1 MTQRH
6 MTTLFE
12 GRPSFGEQICE
23 NVTQT
28 PSAIG
33 EFGIPSDNL
42 DVSMIIDDGSQI
54 LLQDN
59 VVEGLRHHHP
69 RVEMV
74 AYLTDESNNV
84 IQTLFKL

>member
-1 MTQRH
+1 

-12 GRPSFGEQICE
+12 GRPSFGEQICV
-23 NVTQT
+23 NVSQT

-42 DVSMIIDDGSQI
+42 DASMIIDDGSHI

-59 VVEGLRHHHP
+59 MVEGLRHHHS
-69 RVEMV
+69 RVGMV

>member
-1 MTQRH
+1 
-6 MTTLFE
+6 
-12 GRPSFGEQICE
+12 
-23 NVTQT
+23 VTQT

-33 EFGIPSDNL
+33 EFGVPSDNL

>member
-1 MTQRH
+1 M
-6 MTTLFE
+6 
-12 GRPSFGEQICE
+12 
-23 NVTQT
+23 TQT

-42 DVSMIIDDGSQI
+42 DVSMIIDDGSHI

-59 VVEGLRHHHP
+59 VVKGLKHHHP
-69 RVEMV
+69 RVGMV

-84 IQTLFKL
+84 IHTLFKL